1 MARARPKHGRKGRR
15 TGSALWQWRN
25 ERQLAAAVWLAIV
38 TICAAQ
44 TPPLFN
50 VKDYGAVGD
59 GAAIDT
65 PAINN
70 AIIAANAAG
79 GGTVVFPA
87 GNYLSVSI
95 HLSNNVT
102 LYLSNSAVILSAT
115 NG

>member
-1 MARARPKHGRKGRR
+1 MTSLGAGASFAPTGMTRPCPTPIVKV
-15 TGSALWQWRN
+15 
-25 ERQLAAAVWLAIV
+25 AAIWLGLV
-38 TICAAQ
+38 GFCSAQ

-102 LYLSNSAVILSAT
+102 LYLS
-115 NG
+115 